1 MSEGVDGGD
10 TVLEVEH
17 LSVAVIC
24 GVHLFQAGVSVQ
36 HGLPCL
42 DAVILDQFASNAN
55 PLAALESAKLGFRV
69 GVQLLGNILLLAGLD
84 VQLALKNVRRT
95 KGANSRL
102 VAFHGCQI
110 VGLGFFQ
117 ELVGAGPSILPAAR
131 PFGRLKSPLGTSL
144 LRKRELFDFFH
155 CSTLL
160 FA

>member
-69 GVQLLGNILLLAGLD
+69 GVQLLGNILLASLMYRD
-84 VQLALKNVRRT
+84 
-95 KGANSRL
+95 
-102 VAFHGCQI
+102 
-110 VGLGFFQ
+110 
-117 ELVGAGPSILPAAR
+117 R
-131 PFGRLKSPLGTSL
+131 PFKTNLPSSIFL
-144 LRKRELFDFFH
+144 
-155 CSTLL
+155 
-160 FA
+160 

>member
-84 VQLALKNVRRT
+84 VQLASKMCAVPKGRT
-95 KGANSRL
+95 LGWSPST
-102 VAFHGCQI
+102 VA
-110 VGLGFFQ
+110 
-117 ELVGAGPSILPAAR
+117 R
-131 PFGRLKSPLGTSL
+131 
-144 LRKRELFDFFH
+144 
-155 CSTLL
+155 
-160 FA
+160 